1 MGSAKMIINTNVI
14 KYYIVDSN
22 VSLEILEKDS
32 NLKHIRNWLNA
43 SEQPTFNQLNQ
54 LSKKIEV
61 PLGYLLVNSVQENNS
76 PLLEYRTISNN
87 SIK

>member
-1 MGSAKMIINTNVI
+1 MGSAKMIINPNVI

-32 NLKHIRNWLNA
+32 NLKHIRNWLNV

-54 LSKKIEV
+54 LNKK
-61 PLGYLLVNSVQENNS
+61 N
-76 PLLEYRTISNN
+76 
-87 SIK
+87 